1 MKPSVTEV
9 RRLLEE
15 EPMRNLVTLKM
26 LTCYPGAMDFELVR
40 EEKRWALLSLL
51 EVSAS
56 AWDRKTYPACK
67 YAAFI
72 NGNDGDKMVQLLACL
87 PNEDHVVK
95 TTDDVVWEWLVK
107 MRNGTKVLAFHSF
120 TSEVK
125 SAAKSPDKKIVP
137 SCAYDET
144 AWKMFRA
151 NGYVD
156 EELAQYFR
164 NGAKWFGIEEN
175 GELASACFVFEN
187 YQQIWEIA
195 GVYTEPDYRQRGL
208 AKRVVEA
215 ALGYLAQSGLVPRY
229 QARWDNYPSLSL
241 ARACGL
247 VEFLRMEHYI
257 VRKRE

>member
-1 MKPSVTEV
+1 MKLPITEA

-15 EPMRNLVTLKM
+15 DPMRNLVTLKM
-26 LTCYPGAMDFELVR
+26 LTCYPGAMDFELLR

-56 AWDRKTYPACK
+56 AWDRETYPDCK

-72 NGNDGDKMVQLLACL
+72 NGNDGDKMIQLLARL
-87 PNEDHVVK
+87 PKEDLVVK
-95 TTDDVVWEWLVK
+95 TTDEVVWEWLVQT
-107 MRNGTKVLAFHSF
+107 RNGTKVLAFHSF

-125 SAAKSPDKKIVP
+125 SGAGTPDEKIASSSVHNE
-137 SCAYDET
+137 A

-156 EELAQYFR
+156 EELVQYFR
-164 NGAKWFGIEEN
+164 NGAKWFGIKED
-175 GELASACFVFEN
+175 GQLASACFVFEN
-187 YQQIWEIA
+187 YQRVWEIA
-195 GVYTEPDYRQRGL
+195 GVYTQPDYRRRGL
-208 AKRVVEA
+208 ARKVVEA
-215 ALGYLAQSGLVPRY
+215 ALVYLAQAGLVPRY
-229 QARWDNYPSLSL
+229 QARWDNHPSLSL

-247 VEFLRMEHYI
+247 NEFLRMEHYI

>member
-1 MKPSVTEV
+1 MKPPITEV

-15 EPMRNLVTLKM
+15 DPMRNLVTLKM

-40 EEKRWALLSLL
+40 EEERWALLSLL
-51 EVSAS
+51 EVGAS

-72 NGNDGDKMVQLLACL
+72 NGNDSDKMVQLLARL
-87 PNEDHVVK
+87 PNEDLVFK
-95 TTDDVVWEWLVK
+95 TTDDVVREWLVQ
-107 MRNGTKVLAFHSF
+107 MRGGTKVMAFHSF
-120 TSEVK
+120 TSE
-125 SAAKSPDKKIVP
+125 AKSGADSSDEQIMP
-137 SCAYDET
+137 SGDYDEA

-156 EELAQYFR
+156 EELAEYFQ

-175 GELASACFVFEN
+175 GQLASACFVFEN
-187 YQQIWEIA
+187 YQRIWEIA
-195 GVYTEPDYRQRGL
+195 GVYTEPDYRRRGL

-215 ALGYLAQSGLVPRY
+215 ALVHLAHAGLVPRY
-229 QARWDNYPSLSL
+229 QARWDNHPSLSL

-247 VEFLRMEHYI
+247 YQF
-257 VRKRE
+257 